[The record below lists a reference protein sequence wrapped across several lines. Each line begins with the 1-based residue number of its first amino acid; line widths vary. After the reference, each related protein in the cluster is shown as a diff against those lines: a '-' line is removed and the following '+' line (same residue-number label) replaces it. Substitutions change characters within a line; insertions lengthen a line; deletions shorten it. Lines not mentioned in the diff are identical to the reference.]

1 MTSSDIRKSER
12 TIPGLVYMVLKTVL
26 PYMVWDNNYGQIR
39 MVCFFQKKKQT
50 NLKISSKKS
59 IRQPSLKTSCYLNVF
74 QVGWRMKIQVV
85 EINWD
90 ERKVWWPDGIKQD
103 LNHMAEKIIQLKA
116 LQTLDSNYLI
126 RNFELIKQN

>member
-1 MTSSDIRKSER
+1 
-12 TIPGLVYMVLKTVL
+12 
-26 PYMVWDNNYGQIR
+26 
-39 MVCFFQKKKQT
+39 
-50 NLKISSKKS
+50 
-59 IRQPSLKTSCYLNVF
+59 
-74 QVGWRMKIQVV
+74 MKIQVV
-85 EINWD
+85 EINWA